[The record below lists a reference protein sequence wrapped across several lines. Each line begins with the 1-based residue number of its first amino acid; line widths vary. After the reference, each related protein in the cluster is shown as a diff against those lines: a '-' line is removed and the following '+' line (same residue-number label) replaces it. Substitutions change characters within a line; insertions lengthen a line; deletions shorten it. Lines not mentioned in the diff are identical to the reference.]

1 MGLKM
6 SWFKKRVKIQ
16 GSNAGRLGFK
26 IKLGLVWFCPVL
38 VRSVGCREGGDV
50 QEIRDFGRLRSAGW
64 NGGMVH
70 GARCKVQSKRGH
82 TGRRREMSLVN

>member
-26 IKLGLVWFCPVL
+26 IKPGLVWFSPVL
-38 VRSVGCREGGDV
+38 VRSVGCREGG
-50 QEIRDFGRLRSAGW
+50 G
-64 NGGMVH
+64 
-70 GARCKVQSKRGH
+70 
-82 TGRRREMSLVN
+82 TGN

>member
-26 IKLGLVWFCPVL
+26 IKLDLVWFSPVL
-38 VRSVGCREGGDV
+38 VRSVGCREGGD
-50 QEIRDFGRLRSAGW
+50 AG
-64 NGGMVH
+64 N
-70 GARCKVQSKRGH
+70 
-82 TGRRREMSLVN
+82 